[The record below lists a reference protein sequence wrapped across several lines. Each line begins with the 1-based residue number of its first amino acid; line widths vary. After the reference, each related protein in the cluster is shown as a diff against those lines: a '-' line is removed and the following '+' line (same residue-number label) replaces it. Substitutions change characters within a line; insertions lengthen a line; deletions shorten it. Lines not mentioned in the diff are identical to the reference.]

1 LSSLS
6 EFVRTAYEKSAAV
19 RGMLTA
25 AGLRPEDI
33 RSRADLG
40 RIPLLRKSELAQ
52 RQRSAPPFGGFLTV
66 PEGELQRIF
75 VSPGPIYDPQGSGP
89 DFWRWGQALSA
100 AGFARGDIVQNT
112 FSYHLTPAGMMF
124 DNALRRLGCTV
135 IPAGVGNTEL
145 QVQIMREAGVTGYIG
160 VPSFLYTLVK
170 KAQELGYQ
178 NDIRLRKAW
187 VAAEKLSEELRSIMA
202 RDFGIEVFQGYGTAD
217 LGCVAYECP
226 ARNGFHL
233 AEGVIVEV
241 VDPETGRALGP
252 GQPGEVVVT
261 LLEPTYPLLRFG
273 TGDLGALTD
282 VPCRCGQPGERLTGI
297 FGRTVDGVKVK
308 GLFLYPHQIEELRS
322 RCTGVRFIQAQISQV
337 DFRDVLLLKVELD
350 QDENAAGTAAAVAQ
364 QAKEI
369 LRFTCRV
376 ETVPS
381 GTFSDGDRNILDTRT
396 WE

>member
-1 LSSLS
+1 MSFLP
-6 EFVRTAYEKSAAV
+6 EFVRAAYEKSPAV
-19 RGMLTA
+19 REIFA
-25 AGLRPEDI
+25 ASGLEPGDI

-40 RIPLLRKSELAQ
+40 RIPLLRKSELAEK
-52 RQRSAPPFGGFLTV
+52 QRSAPPFGGFLTL

-75 VSPGPIYDPQGSGP
+75 VSPGPIYDPQGPGP
-89 DFWRWGQALSA
+89 DFWRWGEALSA
-100 AGFARGDIVQNT
+100 AGFAQGDIVQNT

-124 DNALRRLGCTV
+124 DNALCRLGCTV

-178 NDIRLRKAW
+178 DDIRLRKAW
-187 VAAEKLSEELRSIMA
+187 VAAEKLSDELRSILT
-202 RDFGIEVFQGYGTAD
+202 RDFGIEVYQGYGTAD
-217 LGCVAYECP
+217 LGCVAYECS

-233 AEGVIVEV
+233 ADGVIVEV
-241 VDPETGRALGP
+241 VDPETGQALGP

-261 LLEPTYPLLRFG
+261 LLEPSYPLLRFG
-273 TGDLGALTD
+273 TGDLGVLTD
-282 VPCRCGQPGERLTGI
+282 SPCDCGRPGERLTGI
-297 FGRTVDGVKVK
+297 FGRTADGIKVK

-322 RCTGVRFIQAQISQV
+322 RFTGIRFIQAEISQV
-337 DFRDVLLLKVELD
+337 DFRDVLTLKVELD
-350 QDENAAGTAAAVAQ
+350 QAENAADTATAVSH
-364 QAKEI
+364 QAKET

-376 ETVPS
+376 QTVPS
-381 GTFSDGDRNILDTRT
+381 GTFSDADKNILDTRT